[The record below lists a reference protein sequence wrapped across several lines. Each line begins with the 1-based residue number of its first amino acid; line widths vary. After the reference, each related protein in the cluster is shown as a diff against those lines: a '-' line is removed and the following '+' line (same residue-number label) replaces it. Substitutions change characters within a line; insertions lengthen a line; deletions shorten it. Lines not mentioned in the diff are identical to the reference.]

1 MAVAA
6 VKLCSLAKQLHA
18 SIAEGFNDKMLD
30 HHFVYI
36 DCFQFCI
43 NGNEVLQAY
52 IEVLSTI
59 FYSETIQLQCTQY
72 MYPMKLRS
80 GILCCAS
87 CSLVL

>member
-6 VKLCSLAKQLHA
+6 VKLCSLAKQQHA
-18 SIAEGFNDKMLD
+18 SIAEGLNDEMLD
-30 HHFVYI
+30 HLFVYM
-36 DCFQFCI
+36 DCFQLCI

-72 MYPMKLRS
+72 
-80 GILCCAS
+80 
-87 CSLVL
+87 V